1 MNLPRAFLPCIP
13 FLCLGYK
20 CKEKVSRELHNW
32 QRTKYRAISWS
43 RFQNKDHLILIH
55 LLKSHKINPYFIFPF
70 LDHFLLS
77 KTISEAISFS
87 GTVANSS
94 VLFDLQ
100 IQVRHGVRCLLWL
113 FCILFYFFSTF
124 SIGEQS
130 ISYLN
135 KPRTEKCWLCVF
147 RQ

>member
-1 MNLPRAFLPCIP
+1 MNLSRAFLPCIP
-13 FLCLGYK
+13 FLCLGYR

-32 QRTKYRAISWS
+32 QRTKYTAISWS

-55 LLKSHKINPYFIFPF
+55 LLKSHKINPYFIFPV

-77 KTISEAISFS
+77 KTIFEAISFS

-100 IQVRHGVRCLLWL
+100 VQALGIGFVVWLWL
-113 FCILFYFFSTF
+113 FAFCSTSSF
-124 SIGEQS
+124 PPFPLESKASVI
-130 ISYLN
+130 
-135 KPRTEKCWLCVF
+135 
-147 RQ
+147 